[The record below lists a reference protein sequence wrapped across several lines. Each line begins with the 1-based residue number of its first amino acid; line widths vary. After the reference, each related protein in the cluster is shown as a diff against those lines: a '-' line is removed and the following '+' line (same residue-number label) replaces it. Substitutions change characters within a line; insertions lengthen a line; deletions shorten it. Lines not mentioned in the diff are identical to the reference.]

1 MWIIRWLIGAVIL
14 LIVIGFALQN
24 QEQTVSVSFLK
35 WHTPNLPLWVYL
47 YASFAV
53 GLLTWF
59 LVSIGNTL
67 SLKAEVRR
75 AQKEVKR
82 LQEELDRLRNLSI
95 EADEGEET
103 EA

>member
-1 MWIIRWLIGAVIL
+1 MWIIRWLVGAVVL
-14 LIVIGFALQN
+14 LLVIGFALQN

-35 WHTPNLPLWVYL
+35 WQTPNLPLWVYL

-53 GLLTWF
+53 GLFTWF
-59 LVSIGNTL
+59 VVSIGRTI

-95 EADEGEET
+95 EAEEGEEKQ
-103 EA
+103 A